1 MDAIKQVIRG
11 GRFNTVAVIVSLVV
25 GAFSGFNVGKSLIDE
40 AQIRDFIQY
49 QMKKLNE
56 LFSVEENRK
65 LLPEGVIKALVD
77 YGPPDQTH
85 AMEKHGPMANIL
97 NRAKNEKADVAYSR
111 SRVYSEYDKVLKLF
125 RLYEGVKMYYLC

>member
-11 GRFNTVAVIVSLVV
+11 ARFNTVAVIVSLVV

-40 AQIRDFIQY
+40 AQIRDFIQD

-65 LLPEGVIKALVD
+65 VLPEGVIKALDLLV
-77 YGPPDQTH
+77 P
-85 AMEKHGPMANIL
+85 NISL
-97 NRAKNEKADVAYSR
+97 N
-111 SRVYSEYDKVLKLF
+111 KL
-125 RLYEGVKMYYLC
+125 LHVTYI